1 MVVKSNIEVLDQSEE
16 MEANPAVDAAKIM
29 QNFLLSMMEEDKKG
43 AKGRI
48 TKERDP
54 AVVSEGDRLILPRAM
69 SLEDGVKFLNR
80 KIKESET
87 PVSIREEVE
96 CYPLDGAYALMQ
108 VMKQIFGWATAIPTP
123 GFFGP
128 TPPQMINLEIDHG
141 VHTQVLWGQFQVPGI
156 EGAIATG
163 ADQKNGRPIF
173 VMAGTVKQKYKPVIK
188 KIADAVRE
196 YIKTDS
202 VYRGKAV
209 KLITREDGA
218 FDPTNPP
225 TFLDLTKVNPE
236 ELVFSD
242 HVMDQIETNIFTP
255 IEYTEECRT
264 ANIPLKRG
272 VLLEGKYGTG
282 KTLTAFV
289 AATKCVNKPT
299 NQWTFIYLDRVAAIR
314 EAMEF
319 AKMYGPAVIFAED
332 IDRAMAGGRSIKV
345 DDVLNKIDGVDT
357 KGTDILTILTTNH
370 VENINK
376 AMMRPGRLDAI
387 ITVEAPDATAVQK
400 LIKLYSR
407 ELLSPKA
414 DLEEVGTL
422 LNGQIPAVIREAVE
436 RSKLYAIK
444 RTKKTLQPGILS
456 GTDLVSAAKG
466 MRGHLEL
473 MAPSTKEELTAA
485 EQLGATMAE
494 VMEESAKKVFNGY
507 GTNIKETHVLAKEIR
522 QRL

>member
-1 MVVKSNIEVLDQSEE
+1 MVSKVNVEVMDEE
-16 MEANPAVDAAKIM
+16 ENPTVDAAKIM
-29 QNFLLSMMEEDKKG
+29 QNFLLNMVEESKKG
-43 AKGRI
+43 LKGKI
-48 TKERDP
+48 NKERDP
-54 AVVSEGDRLILPRAM
+54 EVVNQGDRLILPKSM
-69 SLEDGVKFLNR
+69 SLEDANKFILR

-128 TPPQMINLEIDHG
+128 TPPKMINLEIDHG

-173 VMAGTVKQKYKPVIK
+173 ILAGTVKQKYKPVIK

-196 YIKTDS
+196 YVKTNS
-202 VYRGKAV
+202 VYRGKAIR
-209 KLITREDGA
+209 LSTTEDGS
-218 FDPTNPP
+218 FDADNAP
-225 TFLDLTKVNPE
+225 TFIDLKRVNPE

-255 IEYTEECRT
+255 IEYTDECRQ
-264 ANIPLKRG
+264 AGIPLKRG

-289 AATKCVNKPT
+289 AATKCVNKT
-299 NQWTFIYLDRVAAIR
+299 ENKWTFIYLDRVAAIR
-314 EAMEF
+314 EALEF
-319 AKMYGPAVIFAED
+319 AKLYGPAVIFAED

-357 KGTDILTILTTNH
+357 KGTDVLVILTTNH

-376 AMMRPGRLDAI
+376 AMMRPGRLDAV
-387 ITVEAPDATAVQK
+387 ITVEAPDAVAVQK
-400 LIKLYSR
+400 LIRLYSR
-407 ELLSPKA
+407 DLMAKDA
-414 DLEEVGTL
+414 DLTEVGTL

-444 RTKKTLQPGILS
+444 RTKKTLQPGILA
-456 GTDLVSAAKG
+456 GTDYVSAVKG

-473 MAPSTKEELTAA
+473 MAPEKKVELTPV
-485 EQLGATMAE
+485 EQLGVTMAT
-494 VMEESAKKVFNGY
+494 VMEDSAKSVFNGY
-507 GTNIKETHVLAKEIR
+507 GTKIEGTHKTVEYIKSRV
-522 QRL
+522 